1 MIKLVQFIPKPDM
14 ADWLRAKADQGY
26 RSVSSVVQEILAEK
40 MQLEASTKKD
50 EVTLTETEA
59 TQ

>member
-14 ADWLRAKADQGY
+14 DWLRAKADQGY

-50 EVTLTETEA
+50 EVTLTETEVA
-59 TQ
+59 K

>member
-1 MIKLVQFIPKPDM
+1 MIKSIQFKPKPDM
-14 ADWLRAKADQGY
+14 GRWLYEKSGKGF
-26 RSVSSVVQEILAEK
+26 RSAASVVQEILAEK

-59 TQ
+59 PQ